1 MIADRA
7 SLTGHRGSCPV
18 RTGAKHPVAET
29 CPGGR
34 MLITMFLL
42 RTRLVIPARSV
53 APEIAMIP
61 AATTTIGSVRKIEDT
76 WASEGISSEVQRWV
90 RSEYRGNGTHVFGEI
105 ARAGRVKPATIF
117 RPGKRE
123 VRSPFDAVPK
133 AILRRL
139 RAATAAMGAGLGT
152 SSAGRGWA
160 YNGPEF
166 AEKAAKAEC
175 ILDPPH
181 RLIFPGLATTA

>member
-1 MIADRA
+1 
-7 SLTGHRGSCPV
+7 
-18 RTGAKHPVAET
+18 
-29 CPGGR
+29 
-34 MLITMFLL
+34 
-42 RTRLVIPARSV
+42 
-53 APEIAMIP
+53 MIP

-139 RAATAAMGAGLGT
+139 RAATAAMGAGLAT
-152 SSAGRGWA
+152 STAGLGWDYYVHEIA
-160 YNGPEF
+160 KE
-166 AEKAAKAEC
+166 AAKVES
-175 ILDPPH
+175 ILAPPH
-181 RLIFPGLATTA
+181 LLIFAGFAITGLGFLGALVASRFLLVPGLARFARPRALG